1 MRVGDKR
8 KLTIPP
14 QMAYGTSGVRGA
26 IPPNAWLVRLGRG
39 GACAGQLCRLV
50 LHSAALTVCR
60 ASPCF
65 AAPLALLTSPPPA
78 PSHCQ
83 LFDVELVDV
92 K

>member
-14 QMAYGTSGVRGA
+14 QMAYGPKG
-26 IPPNAWLVRLGRG
+26 IPNVIPGNSTL
-39 GACAGQLCRLV
+39 
-50 LHSAALTVCR
+50 
-60 ASPCF
+60 
-65 AAPLALLTSPPPA
+65 
-78 PSHCQ
+78 